1 MKDLE
6 VPVMSALLND
16 EQIATL
22 TKGNIHRWVVPQPEN
37 GQELEYPI
45 IRVIEIDNYDG
56 HYADNKATISEIPIQ
71 IDLWVQGDPS
81 ELQNLIDQNMKALH
95 LTRIG
100 VSSRYEPDTGA
111 MRKIFRYKGQ
121 VSL

>member
-22 TKGNIHRWVVPQPEN
+22 TKGNIHRWVVPQPDEDK
-37 GQELEYPI
+37 ELEYPI
-45 IRVIEIDNYDG
+45 IRVIEIDNYDK
-56 HYADNKATISEIPIQ
+56 HYADNKATVSEIPIQ

-81 ELQNLIDQNMKALH
+81 ELQNLIDQKMKALQ